1 MEHVVVCS
9 VQRCAE
15 VCIMCGCE
23 DMHGCAEV
31 CIMCGCEDM
40 HGCTEVC
47 RAAQVCGKALLTFPG
62 LAHPHPKNTLW
73 HTHSDG
79 Q

>member
-40 HGCTEVC
+40 HGC
-47 RAAQVCGKALLTFPG
+47 A
-62 LAHPHPKNTLW
+62 
-73 HTHSDG
+73 
-79 Q
+79 